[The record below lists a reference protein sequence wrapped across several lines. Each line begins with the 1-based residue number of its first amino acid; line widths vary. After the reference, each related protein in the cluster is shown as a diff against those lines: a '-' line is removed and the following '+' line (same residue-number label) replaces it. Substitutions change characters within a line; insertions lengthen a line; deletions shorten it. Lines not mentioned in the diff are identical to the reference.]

1 MEQSGRN
8 PWQPVANAVK
18 RYRRNQAKAV
28 ARGCDRLPIGAHG
41 KEGGQRFEYVRGLRK
56 GLHMPERNRVGVP
69 VAGVR
74 RLAVGRR
81 SPTVLLLEHDAR
93 GCVAA

>member
-1 MEQSGRN
+1 MQHPATTG
-8 PWQPVANAVK
+8 
-18 RYRRNQAKAV
+18 Y
-28 ARGCDRLPIGAHG
+28 ARDDKSSTAPPKGPAPQVHG